1 MGYPRARLVD
11 FSSPGYY
18 HCISRCVRRGFLC
31 GDQYEHRRQWIEERI
46 AELLGVFAI
55 DARGYT
61 IMSNHF
67 HLVLRT
73 NPEASRKWSP
83 LEVARRWVRLFPVS
97 RIESQVCVQ
106 DRRIQDRRIEGSHFL
121 GRRKIVTFL
130 SFCSVDTA

>member
-11 FSSPGYY
+11 FSSSGYY

-55 DARGYT
+55 DACGYT

-73 NPEASRKWSP
+73 NPEASGKWSA
-83 LEVARRWVRLFPVS
+83 LEVARRWVRH
-97 RIESQVCVQ
+97 
-106 DRRIQDRRIEGSHFL
+106 G
-121 GRRKIVTFL
+121 
-130 SFCSVDTA
+130 